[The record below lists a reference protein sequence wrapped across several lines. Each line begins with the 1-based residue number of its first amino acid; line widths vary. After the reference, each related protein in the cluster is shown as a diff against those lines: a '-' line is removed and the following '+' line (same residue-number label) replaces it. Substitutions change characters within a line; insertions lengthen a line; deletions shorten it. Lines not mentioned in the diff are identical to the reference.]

1 MKYKTKITDSE
12 ILKKWLKFYLL
23 TDVLSLIGITLGGS
37 FKNFYVIDHISM
49 TLFLAP
55 IFETI
60 TVQLPLVAG
69 LIKLKLKPIW
79 IILPTSVIFS
89 FLHIFSWGIMGVIAL
104 FYPLTMM
111 TWCFYFFYTRC
122 NWMIA
127 FFTTTII
134 HMIFNLTAL
143 YCSTMIG

>member
-12 ILKKWLKFYLL
+12 VLKKWLKFYLL
-23 TDVLSLIGITLGGS
+23 TDIFHILGITFGGS
-37 FKNFYVIDHISM
+37 FKHFDLIEHIRR

-55 IFETI
+55 IFETLI
-60 TVQLPLVAG
+60 VQLPLVSG
-69 LIKLKLKPIW
+69 LIKLGIRPKW
-79 IILPTSVIFS
+79 IILITSVIFS
-89 FLHIFSWGIMGVIAL
+89 FLHIFSWGIIGVISL

-111 TWCFYFFYTRC
+111 TWCFYFFFTRC

-143 YCSTMIG
+143 YCWTLSG